1 MRNIISKQTSEDN
14 FALIANLCMKNC
26 KDESEK
32 MLMYLS
38 FFITWKKVEIRYFV
52 YLYTSQ
58 FTSPRK

>member
-32 MLMYLS
+32 MLIYLS
-38 FFITWKKVEIRYFV
+38 FFYNMEESGNTLLCLSV
-52 YLYTSQ
+52 Y
-58 FTSPRK
+58 